1 MSQEEQALQAGQSHL
16 AAADPAADAAIAA
29 ALTALASAGSYFTGA
44 ERLAMCMHARCARGL
59 SATAPEVRS
68 IIATSVARVAT
79 EAMHSR
85 QEHVAAWQTEGL
97 DVLAFVEMVSVVAQI
112 SAIDSYRIG
121 LGAALDPLP
130 APVPGEPTGASD
142 ERAVT
147 SNAWVP
153 TVGVALAPTALNAL
167 PVEKAAKD
175 AMAKEWYLTDE
186 FVHKYDVEPGREL
199 TRAQMELVA
208 SRTSYLNECF
218 F

>member
-1 MSQEEQALQAGQSHL
+1 MVAQ
-16 AAADPAADAAIAA
+16 DPAADAAIAT
-29 ALTALASAGSYFTGA
+29 ALTALTSAGSYFTGV
-44 ERLAMCMHARCARGL
+44 ERSAICLHARHARGL
-59 SATAPEVRS
+59 TASAPEVLP
-68 IIATSVARVAT
+68 IIASSVARVAT

-85 QEHVAAWQTEGL
+85 QEHVAAWQAEGL
-97 DVLAFVEMVSVVAQI
+97 DVLAFVEMVGVVAQI
-112 SAIDSYRIG
+112 SSIDSYRIG
-121 LGAALDPLP
+121 LGAPLDPLP
-130 APVPGEPTGASD
+130 AATAGEPTGASD

-167 PVEKAAKD
+167 PVEKASKD
-175 AMAKEWYLTDE
+175 AMSREWYLTDE
-186 FVHKYDVEPGREL
+186 FVHKYTVEPGREL